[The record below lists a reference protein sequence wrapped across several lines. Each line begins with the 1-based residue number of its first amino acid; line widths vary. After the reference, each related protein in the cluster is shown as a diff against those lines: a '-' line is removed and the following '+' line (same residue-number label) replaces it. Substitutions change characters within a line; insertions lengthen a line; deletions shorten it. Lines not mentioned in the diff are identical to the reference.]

1 MLDGTSWPPLDRLN
15 LRDEDRLVA
24 HVLNEPFPLLM
35 KPLPREPEAQAFTL
49 QGIQALRA
57 AAADALDVVL
67 ERVIQDRNDCAAV
80 CDCCP
85 VQQVDACCF
94 RDLDVRSRIN
104 ECLNN
109 LGIAECH
116 CIRKGSPRAWVGATR
131 EQKSD
136 VVEISG
142 H

>member
-80 CDCCP
+80 AVAETLFEALRIDP
-85 VQQVDACCF
+85 PSDWLAWREAHTAC
-94 RDLDVRSRIN
+94 
-104 ECLNN
+104 
-109 LGIAECH
+109 IAM
-116 CIRKGSPRAWVGATR
+116 PRAKRRRLGLGRPCTG
-131 EQKSD
+131 E
-136 VVEISG
+136 
-142 H
+142 